1 MTITSSRSGAGGR
14 RWLGAAL
21 LAFATLTA
29 AGVADAASRTVP
41 LRLIG
46 INDFHGNLES
56 TGLYLEFADPHAGA
70 DAKPLKVPLGGAAA
84 NAGLVRSLRAGAT
97 HSLMLS
103 AGDLIGA
110 SPLVSTL
117 FRHESTI
124 EVMNAIGL
132 ELDAVGNHEF
142 DAGIGE
148 LERIGAGGCAPNA
161 ADSVRVSCRL
171 EAYRGARFPLLS
183 ANVLGGDGRPVLAP
197 YVIERYGGVRVGI
210 IGAVTKTVPS
220 IVSPSGIVG
229 LRFIDEA
236 EGVNRAAR
244 ELRARGVRAIVA
256 VFHEGG
262 ELGTPG
268 KRGDWNDVSCPD
280 RHGPIFDI
288 AARLAPEISVV
299 FSAHTHQGYRC
310 LIDGRTIVSGTS
322 YGRGMSVVDVVLDR
336 KTGRMIPSRTRSINL
351 PVVNDATT
359 PEQRELLASELPAPY
374 ADILRRTRSD
384 PIIAAM
390 VARYAAVVAPT
401 VERPVGTIGG
411 NFTRS
416 REVDST
422 AGRLIADAQLEATR
436 APEQGGARIAFM
448 NPGGIRADLECR
460 GSAAPPCPATF
471 GQVFSMQPFGN
482 GLVVMT
488 LTGVQLRALLESQQ
502 KGVDATILQP
512 STGFSYTWQSDAP
525 PGEPHA
531 RGIRL
536 DGEPIVDD
544 RPYRVTVNSFLA
556 EGGDGFVTLLQ
567 GTDRVGGG
575 ADVEAMLG
583 YLKPP
588 AVRTPI
594 AEPRVTRLP

>member
-1 MTITSSRSGAGGR
+1 MMILSPFSRC
-14 RWLGAAL
+14 LAL
-21 LAFATLTA
+21 ALIAWASLFASFP
-29 AGVADAASRTVP
+29 ADAAKGTVP
-41 LRLIG
+41 LRLIA

-56 TGLYLEFADPHAGA
+56 TGLTLEFVDPRAAA

-84 NAGLVRSLRAGAT
+84 NAGLVQTLRAGAP

-148 LERIGAGGCAPNA
+148 LKRIGAGGCAA
-161 ADSVRVSCRL
+161 DTADSVRVSCRL
-171 EAYRGARFPLLS
+171 DAYRGARFSLLS
-183 ANVLGGDGRPVLAP
+183 ANVLGSDGRPVLAP
-197 YVIERYGGVRVGI
+197 YVIKRYGGVPVGI
-210 IGAVTKTVPS
+210 IGAVTKTAPS

-229 LRFIDEA
+229 LQFIDEA
-236 EGVNRAAR
+236 DGVNRAAR
-244 ELRARGVRAIVA
+244 ELRAKGVRAIVA

-262 ELGTPG
+262 ELGTSAR
-268 KRGDWNDVSCPD
+268 RGDWNDTSCPD

-288 AARLAPEISVV
+288 AARLVAEISVV

-310 LIDGRTIVSGTS
+310 LIGGRTIVSGTS
-322 YGRGMSVVDVVLDR
+322 YGRGLSVVDVVLDR
-336 KTGRMIPSRTRSINL
+336 RTGRILPSRTRSINL
-351 PVVNDATT
+351 PVVNDMTI
-359 PEQRELLASELPAPY
+359 PEQREMLAGELPAPY
-374 ADILRRTRSD
+374 ADILRRTRAD
-384 PIIAAM
+384 PAIARM

-411 NFTRS
+411 SFTRS
-416 REVDST
+416 RDVDSP

-436 APEQGGARIAFM
+436 APERGGARIAFM
-448 NPGGIRADLECR
+448 NPGGIRADLACR
-460 GSAAPPCPATF
+460 GGAEPPCAATF

-482 GLVVMT
+482 DLKVMS
-488 LTGVQLRALLESQQ
+488 LTGAQLKALLEAQQ
-502 KGVDATILQP
+502 KGEEATILQP
-512 STGFSYTWQSDAP
+512 SAGFTYTWRSNPP

-531 RGIRL
+531 RDIRL
-536 DGEPIVDD
+536 EGEPIVDD
-544 RPYRVTVNSFLA
+544 QAYRVTVNSFLA
-556 EGGDGFVTLLQ
+556 EGGDGFLTLVQ

-575 ADVEAMLG
+575 GDVEAMLA

-588 AVRTPI
+588 AMRTPI